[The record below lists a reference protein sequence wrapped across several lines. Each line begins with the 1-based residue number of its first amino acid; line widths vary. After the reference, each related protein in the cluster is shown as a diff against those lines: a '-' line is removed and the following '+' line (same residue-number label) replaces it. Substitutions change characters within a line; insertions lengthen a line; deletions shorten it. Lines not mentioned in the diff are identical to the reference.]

1 MKGYVKNI
9 GRLWRHA
16 LKHSIAP
23 GEKVPLDL
31 LFEEYGAKHGF
42 EPGKAFADWIMNIKL
57 KDPSVWEVVYEDE
70 ATTVGASIVEATD
83 APQGPEKNQ
92 MPVTTSPIVKKDLGV
107 IDIINMS
114 VRTAR
119 ADLRKITDLNLLK
132 HALSE
137 ARQLAGKDTL
147 CIMLKRRVQE
157 LEITRR

>member
-16 LKHSIAP
+16 LKHSISP
-23 GEKVPLDL
+23 GEKISLDL

-42 EPGKAFADWIMNIKL
+42 EPGRKFADWIMNVKL

-70 ATTVGASIVEATD
+70 IAATAAAVVEATD
-83 APQGPEKNQ
+83 APPAPEKNV
-92 MPVTTSPIVKKDLGV
+92 MPVTTSPIMKKDFGV

-119 ADLRKITDLNLLK
+119 ADLRKMTDLNLLK

-147 CIMLKRRVQE
+147 CIMLRRRISE